1 MYYTTLVSTE
11 RLAQHLDDSQW
22 VVVDCRFTLTDTEAG
37 RRAYVAGHLPGAR
50 YAHLDEDLSAPKNG
64 RNGRHPLPDPAVFAQ
79 TLGRWGI
86 DAGKQVVLY
95 DDSFGA
101 MAVRLWWMLRWMGHD
116 AVALMDGGLP
126 KWQREN
132 RPMTTDIPVVT
143 PTVFV
148 PHARDDMRVDA
159 DAVLAASESGGKLL
173 LDARPEMRFLG
184 EMEPIDPVAGH
195 VPGAV
200 NVPFDDNLDLGGT
213 FLPADELREM
223 YEGLLAGRKPE
234 DVIHMCGSGVTAC
247 HNLLAMEIA
256 GLPGAKLYPG
266 SWSEWIADPSHPIA
280 TGA

>member
-1 MYYTTLVSTE
+1 MKHTTLVSTE
-11 RLAQHLDDSQW
+11 LLAEHLDDPDW

-37 RRAYVAGHLPGAR
+37 RRAYAAGHLPGAR
-50 YAHLDEDLSAPKNG
+50 YAHLDQDLSAPKSG
-64 RNGRHPLPDPAVFAQ
+64 KNGRHPLPDPATFAR
-79 TLGRWGI
+79 TLGHWGI
-86 DAGKQVVLY
+86 DAGKQVVVY

-132 RPMTTDIPVVT
+132 RLMTTALPVVT
-143 PTVFV
+143 PTVFT
-148 PHARDDMRVDA
+148 PHLREAMRVDA
-159 DAVLAASESGGKLL
+159 DAVLAASQKGPELL

-184 EMEPIDPVAGH
+184 EVEPIDPVAGH

-200 NVPFDDNLDLGGT
+200 NRPFDDNLDLGGT
-213 FLPADELREM
+213 FLGADELRQM
-223 YEGLLAGRKPE
+223 YEGLLAGRKPA

-266 SWSEWIADPSHPIA
+266 SWSEWIADPSRPIA
-280 TGA
+280 TGE